1 MKTPGEKTRRKYT
14 FFMLLSSLTIPLV
27 DEHPLFLGGTSKNG
41 TIEGTR
47 SRSATPI
54 SSWSLTP
61 NPINSS
67 PARHDEDDSLEPKA
81 SATSDLID
89 VPSSIPA
96 PTPAQRA
103 RPSPAPQSS
112 PAPLSSLPVDESLL
126 SARNPNTHTSPFLQ
140 HEVQRRVPLPLPKS
154 VIHGDGPPLVLVPSS
169 DTSVAAS
176 QSIPLSQS
184 QSQSQPQKGS
194 KYLPEDEEEPK
205 DQRTKDL
212 APEFSSQDEVYDG
225 DQSSPERLHANDKLR
240 LHQKVAFKRTHSKK
254 SSPKP
259 EIKEEKP
266 TTRVVKLLDEDDAQT
281 DLQLF
286 GSKGRVDQAR
296 FDPVQHDAEVWVVP
310 SFLQTNKNSE
320 VNNVGLL
327 LGGIDNKGMLGKYPW
342 PTRTEYEDIVLRAKG
357 KLL

>member
-1 MKTPGEKTRRKYT
+1 
-14 FFMLLSSLTIPLV
+14 MLLSSLTISLIDEPPL
-27 DEHPLFLGGTSKNG
+27 LFGGTSKNG
-41 TIEGTR
+41 SIKGTR

-54 SSWSLTP
+54 SSWSPTP
-61 NPINSS
+61 NPMNNS
-67 PARHDEDDSLEPKA
+67 PARHNEDDPLESKT
-81 SATSDLID
+81 SATSGLID

-112 PAPLSSLPVDESLL
+112 PVPLSSLPVDESLL
-126 SARNPNTHTSPFLQ
+126 SARNANTHASPSMQ
-140 HEVQRRVPLPLPKS
+140 REVQRRVPLPSPKS
-154 VIHGDGPPLVLVPSS
+154 VIHGDGPPLILVPNS
-169 DTSVAAS
+169 DTSVTAS

-194 KYLPEDEEEPK
+194 EYYPEDEPE
-205 DQRTKDL
+205 DQQTKDL
-212 APEFSSQDEVYDG
+212 APELSSQDDVYDG

-240 LHQKVAFKRTHSKK
+240 LYQKVAFKRTHSKK
-254 SSPKP
+254 SLQKP
-259 EIKEEKP
+259 EINEEKQ
-266 TTRVVKLLDEDDAQT
+266 TTRLVKLLDEDDAQT

-286 GSKGRVDQAR
+286 GSKGRVDRAR
-296 FDPVQHDAEVWVVP
+296 CDPVQHDAEVWVVP
-310 SFLQTNKNSE
+310 SFLQTNKNSG